1 MFSPIND
8 KGANKMLLVSKP
20 STIETRT
27 LYKGSLRNLLDGSR
41 ANSIGKMTSVAG
53 RAWKRNISP
62 SDKFNYVQLALASG
76 GIAIMYHRQ
85 EYMMRHPRNSDVDCI
100 VMSKDMAQGYS
111 ANEREKCF
119 TTPFNIAKVNK
130 ATELADFLEYMLLP
144 SGYSLSSDIGM
155 THLDVL
161 CFDTEGNVIIHE
173 KLVPVYD
180 HSEIGYNP
188 ATQGFTACAVE
199 NIQVRI
205 PQEKPAPTQKIENS
219 TTQGN
224 TVMSKLANIATVNKS
239 AAITAAKLE
248 AGKIALKQVSKV
260 VAPRLPLM
268 VRGYADTP
276 MGRVVM
282 ANVLHFVVTN
292 YASQNKTAVLVS
304 EAAIESA
311 MLEMLQSFNIDELI
325 DSVTNGIDVN
335 KFLSSDSE

>member
-1 MFSPIND
+1 
-8 KGANKMLLVSKP
+8 MLLVSKP

-41 ANSIGKMTSVAG
+41 ANSISKMASVAT
-53 RAWKRNISP
+53 RAWKRNLSP

-76 GIAIMYHRQ
+76 GIAVMYQRQ
-85 EYMMRHPRNSDVDCI
+85 EYLIRHRQDYDVDTI
-100 VMSKDMAQGYS
+100 VFSKDKVQCYHAG
-111 ANEREKCF
+111 EKHKCF
-119 TTPFNIAKVNK
+119 TSAFNIAKVNR
-130 ATELADFLEYMLLP
+130 ATGLAELVEQIDLP
-144 SGYSLSSDIGM
+144 SDYFHASGFGQ

-180 HSEIGYNP
+180 YSEIGYNP
-188 ATQGFTACAVE
+188 ATRGFTAHSVE
-199 NIQVRI
+199 QV
-205 PQEKPAPTQKIENS
+205 QVPAPTQKIENS